1 MTSSTPNLARA
12 LAKLGGT
19 LLRAAALA
27 LATLPSAWAYSSV
40 ELTVGGTLYTVA
52 FTQQRTYNQCT
63 YAITH
68 APWWGNKTLAQNL
81 AAALGGRLGAPTVG
95 TYGPLF
101 AFQTYGAGPTGVDN
115 AAWNISNTIATSNG
129 NGWPVNSNGVYAV
142 DPSQV
147 DSAGNCTVADLQTAA
162 PFLES
167 VTPASGPT
175 AGGTAITLSGNNFT
189 GATAVTI
196 GGAAA
201 GNVHVVSDTTIT
213 ATTPAGTLGNKSVLV
228 TTPGGTNTANTL
240 FAYKQAQAALAA
252 LATPGTIAVG
262 GTSALGTT
270 GGSGGGAV
278 SFQLD
283 SGPCTLTG
291 SQLTGTAQGTCAV
304 TATKAAD
311 SSYFAATATA
321 SVTVVPAAPIL
332 QSVTPA
338 SGPTAG
344 GTAITLSGSNFT
356 GATAVTIGGAAAGN
370 VHVVNDTTI
379 TATTPTGTPGSQ
391 SVLVTT
397 PSGTSAASAWFTYAK
412 QAQAALAALATPA
425 AITVGSTS
433 ALGTSGGSGGGS
445 VSFQLDSG
453 PCTLAGSQLTGT
465 AQGTCAV
472 TATKAADSNYLAATA
487 TASVTVAPAPVDAVC
502 ASLPATSFKPTTGLC
517 SAGALNPAGVSRAAH
532 QWAWTCDGAHGG
544 TAAACTADLGATGNQ
559 SGLAAVELGTGGWV
573 LAPQGNGALETSGFI
588 PVTGHPKS
596 PPSLP
601 PGYGFPHALFDFVL
615 TGGAGAA
622 TLTIT
627 YPEPLPAGAV
637 YWKYGPSP
645 AGYNCT
651 GTACTAPHWYQMPP
665 SQAVIAGNTV
675 TLTILDGGV
684 GDDDLAANGVIV
696 DQGGPGVALA
706 APAGG
711 PAAIPTLSEWALA
724 ALAAAMLLLG
734 LRAARRGGRAPR
746 S

>member
-101 AFQTYGAGPTGVDN
+101 AFQTYGTGPTGVDN

-201 GNVHVVSDTTIT
+201 GNVHVVSDTMIT

-278 SFQLD
+278 SFQLA
-283 SGPCTLTG
+283 SGPCTLT
-291 SQLTGTAQGTCAV
+291 
-304 TATKAAD
+304 
-311 SSYFAATATA
+311 
-321 SVTVVPAAPIL
+321 
-332 QSVTPA
+332 
-338 SGPTAG
+338 
-344 GTAITLSGSNFT
+344 
-356 GATAVTIGGAAAGN
+356 
-370 VHVVNDTTI
+370 
-379 TATTPTGTPGSQ
+379 
-391 SVLVTT
+391 
-397 PSGTSAASAWFTYAK
+397 
-412 QAQAALAALATPA
+412 
-425 AITVGSTS
+425 
-433 ALGTSGGSGGGS
+433 
-445 VSFQLDSG
+445 
-453 PCTLAGSQLTGT
+453 GSQLTGT

-544 TAAACTADLGATGNQ
+544 TAAACTVDLGTTGNQ

-601 PGYGFPHALFDFVL
+601 SGYGFPHALFDFVL

-651 GTACTAPHWYQMPP
+651 GAACAAPHWYQMPP